1 MIPALTTEM
10 QPQAEMEIDSQAITE
25 VQPDRYSWGDVWYL
39 KRNIVRYGQHM
50 RLSAQ
55 WLGKLLAA
63 VAEPMDDFIHLVRNP
78 EACIASLGP
87 YHVSVAQWPV
97 ATWDDFNYLSAI
109 LDGQEVT
116 LPFTQVLNYGFMQLG
131 DCELATLVRPIH
143 SRADAWYNDRPLHIS
158 GGF

>member
-1 MIPALTTEM
+1 
-10 QPQAEMEIDSQAITE
+10 
-25 VQPDRYSWGDVWYL
+25 
-39 KRNIVRYGQHM
+39 M

-55 WLGKLLAA
+55 WLGKLLAV
-63 VAEPMDDFIHLVRNP
+63 VAEPMDDFIHLVCNP
-78 EACIASLGP
+78 EACIAALGS

-116 LPFTQVLNYGFMQLG
+116 LPFTQVLSYGFMQLG

-143 SRADAWYNDRPLHIS
+143 NRADAWYNDRPLHIS
-158 GGF
+158 GGC